1 MPTDP
6 DTRKAT
12 FRAVLRTTGVSV
24 TRAGDNIMLNMPG
37 NITFATGSADINANF
52 YQVLDSVALTIKEFD
67 QTNVSVVGH
76 TDSVGSDQANQLLS
90 ERRAQSVAAYLQG
103 RGVAPARLY
112 SQGMGESQ
120 PVASNDT
127 PEGRARNRRVEI
139 TLTPI
144 Q

>member
-1 MPTDP
+1 MDKQ
-6 DTRKAT
+6 DAK
-12 FRAVLRTTGVSV
+12 LRQQLQGTGVSV

-103 RGVAPARLY
+103 RGVAPGADLLPA
-112 SQGMGESQ
+112 G
-120 PVASNDT
+120 A
-127 PEGRARNRRVEI
+127 
-139 TLTPI
+139 
-144 Q
+144 